1 LEFALA
7 LKKALTAH
15 GVGPGPGVPEWNSL
29 WRSRRR
35 SRLTG
40 WSLGQVCQNSVAQTA
55 SVTQGRD
62 GSQTWRRPKQM
73 PVDEKSLP
81 GVRLQPGEV
90 GLSEQRVCFGWR
102 PGAPGTRIQLLLGWR
117 VVHSENC
124 ASLERNTFDEAAQRA
139 ARQNTNCTSL
149 PKPTCIPG
157 PSRRHARWV
166 SNGLKEFCPMDFGIS
181 GELLIFCS
189 VEGGIENLKN
199 SSSLDSLENLG
210 H

>member
-102 PGAPGTRIQLLLGWR
+102 PGAPEDASMCFWVGGSSIVKIAPIWRGILSTRQPSEQHAKTQTAPLSRSPLAFLGLLADTRDGYR
-117 VVHSENC
+117 
-124 ASLERNTFDEAAQRA
+124 TD
-139 ARQNTNCTSL
+139 
-149 PKPTCIPG
+149 
-157 PSRRHARWV
+157 
-166 SNGLKEFCPMDFGIS
+166 
-181 GELLIFCS
+181 
-189 VEGGIENLKN
+189 
-199 SSSLDSLENLG
+199 
-210 H
+210 